1 MSYIYYLYK
10 FCNVYL
16 HFFSILIG
24 ITILARNEQREL
36 LPPFL
41 FCAYIV
47 EIIVFATGLRRSHFA
62 PVLPPFSF
70 PPSCFASCLVSPPSE
85 RNWCLCLPPASTA
98 QNTLLTAPPIIER
111 RLLIGPRRRRHFCFW
126 QWFPLVRVI
135 KHRRWKNAPVCAKK
149 KRDKQRRFNHTSR
162 QQIKF
167 FKIFTFLMAI
177 EYNIA

>member
-1 MSYIYYLYK
+1 MGQTNKQKEKKDCISKNKRLLLRLSYIYYLYK

-70 PPSCFASCLVSPPSE
+70 PPSCFASCLVSRPPSKE
-85 RNWCLCLPPASTA
+85 TGVFVYLLQVPHK
-98 QNTLLTAPPIIER
+98 TL
-111 RLLIGPRRRRHFCFW
+111 
-126 QWFPLVRVI
+126 
-135 KHRRWKNAPVCAKK
+135 
-149 KRDKQRRFNHTSR
+149 S
-162 QQIKF
+162 
-167 FKIFTFLMAI
+167 
-177 EYNIA
+177 